1 MDRGA
6 WWATVHGVAKSWR
19 RLSDF
24 TLTFYFNALE
34 KEMAS
39 HASIAWRIPGT
50 AEPGVL
56 PSMGSHRVGH
66 DWVTELNWTI
76 AIWIRSLKKY
86 PFRSLAHF
94 WCVCVFVCLFF
105 VLFCVLSCMRHL
117 LVLQMNY
124 LLIYF
129 LANFFSTL
137 RVVIFSRYGFPCCVS
152 AFKVNEVP
160 CWVFLIFHYSKRWI
174 QREFAVIYAKACFSY
189 AFL

>member
-1 MDRGA
+1 MLERE
-6 WWATVHGVAKSWR
+6 VHGVAKSWR

-76 AIWIRSLKKY
+76 AIWIHSLKKY

-94 WCVCVFVCLFF
+94 WCVCVCVWVCE
-105 VLFCVLSCMRHL
+105 CVLSCMRRL

-137 RVVIFSRYGFPCCVS
+137 RVVIFFRYGFPCCVS
-152 AFKVNEVP
+152 ASKVNEIP
-160 CWVFLIFHYSKRWI
+160 CWVFLISIFHYTKRWI
-174 QREFAVIYAKACFSY
+174 QREFAVIYVKACFSY